1 MSHDIFGNVNLPKEI
16 RCFVYHDEREIPKR
30 WLYHGFLFVPIGFKK
45 QLIDTLEKERAAS
58 TWEKE
63 IRFSNL
69 KDTRTMNDLAIR
81 WANLFCNS
89 LHNST
94 YFYLLGVNYTNL
106 AKDLWNTKT
115 KDFKIYNRFFQI
127 GLYGAIK
134 WFFLNQNAGFK
145 KVVIQNIFSDTKS
158 RTPQDKFHSQ
168 PIAEINF
175 KAVIQGEPI
184 AFTFKSLEI
193 TEVDSN
199 HDDEAKYKDESHIIQ
214 YVDLTIGGISQVLDN
229 TSNHEGKCKVAEIL
243 VNADLPKVIMGGRKF
258 KSIYYKKYAASF
270 FPKNKLAK
278 KEIIN
283 KSIFT
288 QKNQFYDERILTFCN
303 KDQLNFLESC

>member
-1 MSHDIFGNVNLPKEI
+1 MSHDLFGNVNLPKEI
-16 RCFVYHDEREIPKR
+16 RCFVYHDERVIPKK

-45 QLIDTLEKERAAS
+45 QLIDMLEKERATS

-81 WANLFCNS
+81 WTNLFFTS

-145 KVVIQNIFSDTKS
+145 KVVIQDIFSDAKS

-168 PIAEINF
+168 PIKDMIF
-175 KAVIQGEPI
+175 KKIIKDEPI
-184 AFTFKSLEI
+184 TFTFRGLTI

-199 HDDEAKYKDESHIIQ
+199 HNAETKYKDESHIIQ
-214 YVDLTIGGISQVLDN
+214 YVDLLIGGISQVLDN

-243 VNADLPKVIMGGRKF
+243 VNAKIPKRIMGGRKF
-258 KSIYYKKYAASF
+258 KSIYYKKYAVSF
-270 FPKNKLAK
+270 FPKNKLSK
-278 KEIIN
+278 NEIID
-283 KSIFT
+283 KSVYK
-288 QKNQFYDERILTFCN
+288 QKNQFYDERILNFCN
-303 KDQLNFLESC
+303 RDQLNLLENC